1 MNDVL
6 KKIKKLR
13 ESKSLTL
20 GDMAKAIG
28 YCSAKGY
35 RDVEIGKTK
44 LTVECLQRIAACF
57 EVSVEYFFEGKIT
70 NAVSDDSPHSAA

>member
-1 MNDVL
+1 MSDVL
-6 KKIKKLR
+6 KKVKSLR

-20 GDMAKAIG
+20 GDLAKAVG

-44 LTVECLQRIAACF
+44 LTVERLQRLAEFYGVPI
-57 EVSVEYFFEGKIT
+57 EYFFDEKIT
-70 NAVSDDSPHSAA
+70 KVVQSDNPDSAA